1 MKCENQMELTFPSQ
15 SRNEGFARAAV
26 AAFAAGAAATVKRG
40 VDLFASESV

>member
-26 AAFAAGAAATVKRG
+26 AAFAARRREAPQK
-40 VDLFASESV
+40 